1 MSCERLQTRSSSIS
15 ITTKPKNE
23 RCSTWRGLDGRSWPC
38 CQGAPL
44 PSVEHPRRTGRRSLV
59 TLIPHT
65 TSVRTSRFEC
75 KLPTAFLRSD
85 MKLGQMGSS
94 LLLAQLDN
102 KNHQYKSPADRA
114 SQS

>member
-65 TSVRTSRFEC
+65 TSVRTSRFE
-75 KLPTAFLRSD
+75 
-85 MKLGQMGSS
+85 MGSS